1 MPRNALGDRPLTD
14 QCRATGPPSR
24 RSCRIP
30 AGDPLPASDRPTQP
44 RPALARRR
52 RRTRHPAKRVR
63 TMVRGVARKPSRG
76 RYRRGIAGDRRSR
89 SRRTDRHRA
98 TARLRARLSR
108 RCRCC
113 LTGRSRLCTDYIRPA
128 GAPPPRPT
136 SIGTAGRDQIGI
148 GGRHQSECPADII
161 GIRRISVFAERT
173 GPGTPAFAARR
184 MVITPGRV
192 TCSDDT

>member
-1 MPRNALGDRPLTD
+1 MPRNALGDRPLTNAER
-14 QCRATGPPSR
+14 QARHRAARAASRPVIHYRPVTDR
-24 RSCRIP
+24 RSR
-30 AGDPLPASDRPTQP
+30 AR
-44 RPALARRR
+44 ALARRR

-161 GIRRISVFAERT
+161 GIRRHSPRQASPFA
-173 GPGTPAFAARR
+173 
-184 MVITPGRV
+184 
-192 TCSDDT
+192 DH